1 MNIHEIAEATSE
13 TSPYFFSKN
22 TLDFFGQKME
32 DFTVEEQT
40 DGRFRISAKEW
51 NSPDLRDTVRY
62 FNPENNELEME

>member
-13 TSPYFFSKN
+13 TSPHFFTKN

-40 DGRFRISAKEW
+40 DGRFRICARMC
-51 NSPDLRDTVRY
+51 NSKNDYTVRY

>member
-40 DGRFRISAKEW
+40 DGRFHICARVYNCKNEY
-51 NSPDLRDTVRY
+51 TVRY

>member
-1 MNIHEIAEATSE
+1 MNIYEIAEATSK

-40 DGRFRISAKEW
+40 DGRFRICARVCDFKNEY
-51 NSPDLRDTVRY
+51 TERY
-62 FNPENNELEME
+62 FNPENNELERE